1 MQQDILK
8 SLNEFGNTTLEAAK
22 ALGEINS
29 KFVEQTIKQ
38 QLKAADLFVA
48 GSLQQAKLVQDTKET
63 KDLMAKQAALA
74 EEYTAKFVDL
84 AKANA
89 TLAQEAGAEYKAW
102 IEKGMK
108 QADTTVKSVAKK
120 AVAAA
125 A

>member
-22 ALGEINS
+22 ALNEINS
-29 KFVEQTIKQ
+29 KFVEKTIKQ

-48 GSLQQAKLVQDTKET
+48 GSLQQAKLAQDVRET
-63 KDLMAKQAALA
+63 KDFMAKQAALT
-74 EEYTAKFVDL
+74 EEFTAKFVDL

>member
-22 ALGEINS
+22 ALNEINS
-29 KFVEQTIKQ
+29 KFVEKTIKQ

-48 GSLQQAKLVQDTKET
+48 GSLQQAKLTQDVRET
-63 KDLMAKQAALA
+63 KDFMAKQAALA
-74 EEYTAKFVDL
+74 EEFTAKFVDL